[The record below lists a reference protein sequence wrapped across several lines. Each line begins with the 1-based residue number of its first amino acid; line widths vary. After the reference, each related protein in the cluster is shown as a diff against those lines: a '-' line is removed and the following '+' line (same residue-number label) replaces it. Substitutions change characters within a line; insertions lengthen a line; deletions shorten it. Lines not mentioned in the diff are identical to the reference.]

1 MVEKVMTEM
10 HSFHEIRTRGYIPP
24 KQLRRLLF
32 FGTVALIRIFLTNMS
47 DIKKLSNMPKK
58 EQKYIRPPRRYDLPT
73 YDKTMKYFQK
83 DEKYLRPTLYCNSHA
98 PEVIAIAHQLG
109 AYKKSDKDFAIAAFE
124 FAKRKITLEMLPL
137 DGVEK
142 TLQRGTG
149 TCLHEISVFV
159 ALCRAA
165 GIKARYKL
173 YSLTMIDAWADT
185 VADDPMVK
193 KWSDAMGYF
202 MIHGEGEAYIDG
214 EWMVCD
220 VGPTPERQAASGIP
234 ITRFGEDSIGV
245 WFSAVPG
252 TIMQVESLS
261 YGLNAMMKLVYKIA
275 PATVDHVNMNVL
287 DQIQRGVDI
296 LKQKGEEAYDAET
309 RKSFK
314 PKFPEPVIKKRH
326 EIIFE
331 N

>member
-1 MVEKVMTEM
+1 M
-10 HSFHEIRTRGYIPP
+10 HSFSEIKTKGYIPP

-32 FGTVALIRIFLTNMS
+32 FGTLALFRVFLTNMK
-47 DIKKLSNMPKK
+47 DIKKLSQISQTQKK
-58 EQKYIRPPRRYDLPT
+58 YQRPPRRYELSV
-73 YDKTMKYFQK
+73 YNESMNYCQK
-83 DEKYLRPTLYCNSHA
+83 NEKFLRPTLYCNSHDPTVVA
-98 PEVIAIAHQLG
+98 LAHQLG
-109 AYKKSDKDFAIAAFE
+109 AYQKSDKEFAEAAFE
-124 FAKRKITLEMLPL
+124 FAKRKLTLEMVPL

-142 TLQRGTG
+142 TIKRGTG

-173 YSLTMIDAWADT
+173 YSLTMIDAWSDT
-185 VADDPMVK
+185 IANDPMVQ

-220 VGPTPERQAASGIP
+220 VGPTPERQAASKIP

-261 YGLNAMMKLVYKIA
+261 YGLDFMMRLVNKMA
-275 PATVDHVNMNVL
+275 PATVDNVNANVFS
-287 DQIQRGVDI
+287 QIQKGGQI
-296 LKQKGEEAYDAET
+296 LKEKGETAYDAEI
-309 RKSFK
+309 RKTFK
-314 PKFPEPVIKKRH
+314 PKFPEPVLKKRH

-331 N
+331 K